1 MRAEPRKA
9 RIKQLNANTL
19 HSSKRRVDHLHF
31 PQYRLMDDLTEMF
44 TMPTW
49 PEVTTM
55 NKLPWEFVNT
65 LGPHYASH
73 DNMMGAAH
81 LSQQQAFC
89 ENLANSGLSS
99 FLVDVNSGSF
109 ISRGMQEAVAL
120 DALRRLQ
127 EGSCRTSTS
136 GKSASLP
143 ANSSCDM
150 GSSISELQV
159 STPTWSQPYME
170 GMPSSSLGLGP
181 AKAQAGLNEG
191 MFVAICGPQAQQLRT
206 HGQQVSHGLPA
217 NSHALSHTGQGQLPG
232 ATAGVTGAARP
243 RVRARRGQATDP
255 HSIAERLRRERIAD
269 RMKALQELVP
279 NANKTD
285 KASMLDE
292 IIEYVRFLQLQ
303 VKILSMSRLG
313 VNGRSAMVP
322 LVADIPSE
330 GLFDFAATLREGS
343 VVCSSQENM
352 IAIERQAARLME
364 ESMGSALQYLQSK
377 GVCLMP
383 TSLASAMSTG
393 NIRLQMTSSSHIVKT
408 EASSTTNS
416 IKPASNVVKPMTSLN
431 IAGVDLIANEVS
443 SGILSSRETQTQSI
457 ITVPFV
463 KCGLKPFTDITKA
476 GRLPS

>member
-1 MRAEPRKA
+1 
-9 RIKQLNANTL
+9 
-19 HSSKRRVDHLHF
+19 
-31 PQYRLMDDLTEMF
+31 MDDLTEMF

-49 PEVTTM
+49 QEVTTM

-73 DNMMGAAH
+73 DNTMGAAH
-81 LSQQQAFC
+81 SSQQQAFC
-89 ENLANSGLSS
+89 ENLASSSLSS

-109 ISRGMQEAVAL
+109 ISREMQETVAF

-136 GKSASLP
+136 GPKSASLP
-143 ANSSCDM
+143 TNSSCDM

-181 AKAQAGLNEG
+181 AEAQAGLNEG
-191 MFVAICGPQAQQLRT
+191 MFAPIRRPQAQQVRT
-206 HGQQVSHGLPA
+206 HSQQVSHGLPA
-217 NSHALSHTGQGQLPG
+217 NPHALSHTGQGQLAGP
-232 ATAGVTGAARP
+232 TAGVTGAARP

-313 VNGRSAMVP
+313 VNGTSAMVP

-330 GLFDFAATLREGS
+330 GLFDIAATLREGS

-352 IAIERQAARLME
+352 IAIEQQAARLME

-383 TSLASAMSTG
+383 ICLASAMSTG
-393 NIRLQMTSSSHIVKT
+393 NTRQMTSSSYIVKT

-416 IKPASNVVKPMTSLN
+416 IRSSSNVVKPMTSLN
-431 IAGVDLIANEVS
+431 TAGVDLFANEVS
-443 SGILSSRETQTQSI
+443 SGILSSRETLTQSI
-457 ITVPFV
+457 VAVPFV

-476 GRLPS
+476 DRLPS